1 MSPSPRLNIAH
12 SYQEGSIRFHE
23 SHAAQI
29 HIYHTMQGLQR
40 AGHKVSLLAL
50 QGRQVLCTQDL
61 QIFKSGKLTASHY
74 GQLGWSGSEIFR
86 WFESGVRRLQTLLHF
101 PYLALFDS
109 YRMAEA
115 GFINLKGYH
124 LIHERFN
131 LLSLGAA

>member
-23 SHAAQI
+23 PHAAQI

-61 QIFKSGKLTASHY
+61 QVFKSDKLSAIHY
-74 GQLGWSGSEIFR
+74 SQLGWSGSEI
-86 WFESGVRRLQTLLHF
+86 
-101 PYLALFDS
+101 LALFS
-109 YRMAEA
+109 PVR
-115 GFINLKGYH
+115 
-124 LIHERFN
+124 
-131 LLSLGAA
+131 